1 VKTGEVRNGRVEI
14 TEGLAAGDEVVSA
27 GQNKLRNGQAVTID
41 NRVKLDGKVSGG

>member
-1 VKTGEVRNGRVEI
+1 
-14 TEGLAAGDEVVSA
+14 VVSA